1 MLSPSLSASDWL
13 TRGGPRSV
21 RMRPPTPLML
31 MRACDALSPL
41 ARFVASTIS
50 TVGSSPSPALPAPS
64 PSRFLTGSSFALEFD
79 LLLDLA
85 ATSEDETSAS
95 CCRGCYFSA
104 LARIVSAATSC
115 SAPGSRSGPEAP
127 ASSLRGMAPSVRRP
141 WGLRAQGRGLGA
153 NW

>member
-1 MLSPSLSASDWL
+1 MLSPSLSASDLL

-21 RMRPPTPLML
+21 RMRPPMPLML

-85 ATSEDETSAS
+85 GDF
-95 CCRGCYFSA
+95 RG
-104 LARIVSAATSC
+104 
-115 SAPGSRSGPEAP
+115 
-127 ASSLRGMAPSVRRP
+127 
-141 WGLRAQGRGLGA
+141 
-153 NW
+153 